1 MGGWQLNHTASRIAR
16 IRATLARVRSM
27 KSPPDE
33 FAKESAREHAADNKA
48 DGREE
53 MDDVILCFHIDRCVA
68 VNSVWGDHNRW

>member
-1 MGGWQLNHTASRIAR
+1 
-16 IRATLARVRSM
+16 M